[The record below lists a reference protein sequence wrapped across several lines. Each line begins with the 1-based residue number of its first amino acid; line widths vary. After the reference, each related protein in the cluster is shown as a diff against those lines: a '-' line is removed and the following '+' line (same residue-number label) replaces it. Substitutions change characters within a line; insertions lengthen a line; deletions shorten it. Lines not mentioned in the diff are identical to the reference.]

1 MPWTV
6 RLVFDRRPI
15 IDAEYYDILN
25 ALHVRDAFTGAD
37 EKGRLTVWLVVQA
50 GDIREAAD
58 KALADLIGRA
68 DLPSIV
74 ALRVWP
80 DWE

>member
-15 IDAEYYDILN
+15 IDAEYNDILN
-25 ALHVRDAFTGAD
+25 ALHVRDALTGAD
-37 EKGRLTVWLVVQA
+37 ETGRLTVWLVVQVD
-50 GDIREAAD
+50 DIREAAD

-68 DLPSIV
+68 DLPSVV
-74 ALRVWP
+74 ALSVWP
-80 DWE
+80 DSE

>member
-15 IDAEYYDILN
+15 IDAEYNDILN
-25 ALHVRDAFTGAD
+25 ALHVREALSGAD

-68 DLPSIV
+68 DLPSVV
-74 ALRVWP
+74 ALSVGP

>member
-15 IDAEYYDILN
+15 IDEEYNDILN

-37 EKGRLTVWLVVQA
+37 ETGRLTVWLVVQA

-58 KALADLIGRA
+58 RALADLIGRT
-68 DLPSIV
+68 DLPSVV
-74 ALRVWP
+74 ALSVWP

>member
-15 IDAEYYDILN
+15 IDAEYNDILN
-25 ALHVRDAFTGAD
+25 ALHVREALSGAD

-58 KALADLIGRA
+58 RALANLIGRA
-68 DLPSIV
+68 DLPSV
-74 ALRVWP
+74 MALSVWP

>member
-15 IDAEYYDILN
+15 IDAEYNDILN
-25 ALHVRDAFTGAD
+25 ALHVREALSGAD

-58 KALADLIGRA
+58 RALANLIGRA
-68 DLPSIV
+68 DLPSVV
-74 ALRVWP
+74 ALSVWP
-80 DWE
+80 NSE

>member
-15 IDAEYYDILN
+15 IDEEYNDILN

-58 KALADLIGRA
+58 RALADLIGRA
-68 DLPSIV
+68 DLPSVV
-74 ALRVWP
+74 ALSVWP

>member
-15 IDAEYYDILN
+15 IDAEYNDILN
-25 ALHVRDAFTGAD
+25 ALHVREALSGAD

-58 KALADLIGRA
+58 RALADLIGRA
-68 DLPSIV
+68 DLPSVV
-74 ALRVWP
+74 ALSVWP

>member
-15 IDAEYYDILN
+15 IDAEYNDILN
-25 ALHVRDAFTGAD
+25 ALHVRDALTGAD

-58 KALADLIGRA
+58 RALADLIGRA
-68 DLPSIV
+68 DLPSVV
-74 ALRVWP
+74 ALSVWP
-80 DWE
+80 DSE

>member
-15 IDAEYYDILN
+15 IDAEYYNILN
-25 ALHVRDAFTGAD
+25 ALHVREAFAGAD
-37 EKGRLTVWLVVQA
+37 ENGRLTVWLVVQA

-68 DLPSIV
+68 DLPSVV
-74 ALRVWP
+74 ALSVWP
-80 DWE
+80 DSE

>member
-6 RLVFDRRPI
+6 RLVFDHYPAT
-15 IDAEYYDILN
+15 DAEYYGILN
-25 ALHVRDAFTGAD
+25 ALHVREAFAGAD

-58 KALADLIGRA
+58 RALADLIGRA
-68 DLPSIV
+68 DLPSVV
-74 ALRVWP
+74 ALSVWP
-80 DWE
+80 DCE

>member
-15 IDAEYYDILN
+15 IDAEYNDILN
-25 ALHVRDAFTGAD
+25 ALHVREALSGAD

-50 GDIREAAD
+50 DDIREAAD
-58 KALADLIGRA
+58 RALANLIGRA
-68 DLPSIV
+68 DLPSVV
-74 ALRVWP
+74 ALSVWP
-80 DWE
+80 DSE

>member
-6 RLVFDRRPI
+6 RLVLDRRPI
-15 IDAEYYDILN
+15 IDAEYNDILN
-25 ALHVRDAFTGAD
+25 ALHVRDALAGAD
-37 EKGRLTVWLVVQA
+37 ETGRLTVWLVVQA

-68 DLPSIV
+68 DLPSVV
-74 ALRVWP
+74 ALSVWP

>member
-15 IDAEYYDILN
+15 IDEEYNDILN

-58 KALADLIGRA
+58 RALANLIGRA
-68 DLPSIV
+68 DLPSV
-74 ALRVWP
+74 MALSVWP

>member
-15 IDAEYYDILN
+15 IDEEYNDILN

-58 KALADLIGRA
+58 RALADLIGRT
-68 DLPSIV
+68 DLPSVV
-74 ALRVWP
+74 ALSVWP

>member
-15 IDAEYYDILN
+15 IDAEYNDILN
-25 ALHVRDAFTGAD
+25 ALHVREALSGAD

-58 KALADLIGRA
+58 RALADLIGRA
-68 DLPSIV
+68 DLPSVV
-74 ALRVWP
+74 ALSVWP
-80 DWE
+80 DWV

>member
-15 IDAEYYDILN
+15 IDAEYNDILN
-25 ALHVRDAFTGAD
+25 ALHVRDALAGAD

-58 KALADLIGRA
+58 RVLADLIGRA
-68 DLPSIV
+68 DLPSVV
-74 ALRVWP
+74 ALSVWP

>member
-15 IDAEYYDILN
+15 IDAEYNDILN
-25 ALHVRDAFTGAD
+25 ALHVREALSGAD

-50 GDIREAAD
+50 DDIREAAD
-58 KALADLIGRA
+58 RALANLIGRA
-68 DLPSIV
+68 DLPSVV
-74 ALRVWP
+74 ALSVWP

>member
-6 RLVFDRRPI
+6 RLVFDHRPI
-15 IDAEYYDILN
+15 IDAEYNGILN

-50 GDIREAAD
+50 DDIRKAAD
-58 KALADLIGRA
+58 RALADLIGRA
-68 DLPSIV
+68 DLPNIV
-74 ALRVWP
+74 ALSVWP
-80 DWE
+80 DSE

>member
-15 IDAEYYDILN
+15 IDAEYNDILN
-25 ALHVRDAFTGAD
+25 ALHVREALSGAD

-68 DLPSIV
+68 DLPSVV
-74 ALRVWP
+74 ALSVWP